1 MNARIPRQSASSA
14 AQIQFWAVVDIVNTS
29 ESFCVALCEEIGVRA
44 GYPYR
49 LTHDRLLESLF
60 VPEQDKHGVYI
71 LFFGQYTFH
80 KLIVQFVCNRLSF
93 NSHVALLSFNLRSV
107 WTN

>member
-1 MNARIPRQSASSA
+1 M
-14 AQIQFWAVVDIVNTS
+14 VDIVNTS

-44 GYPYR
+44 GHPYL
-49 LTHDRLLESLF
+49 LTPDRLLESLF
-60 VPEQDKHGVYI
+60 APEQDKHGVYI

-93 NSHVALLSFNLRSV
+93 NSHVVLLSFNLRSI